1 MPLVLDIKKPH
12 FQLKVWKIEED
23 LAFFEA
29 NTSLFEGEKAR
40 YENIFREGRKLQW
53 IAGSFLTKSMIGNE
67 EIIKNKHGKP
77 FLKSNNA
84 FISVSHCEG
93 YAVCIVSKEYNVGV
107 DLEPMRTKVV
117 RLATKFLS
125 PNEMAFIEPENNI
138 KHLITCWAMKEA
150 AFKWYGREYL
160 SFKDNINIS
169 PFRYN
174 DNLSRIRVD
183 VVAPNITYTLK
194 AFHLNINNHS
204 LVFCFAKKDLQ
215 TLDLKETLRQ

>member
-1 MPLVLDIKKPH
+1 MPLILDIQKAH
-12 FQLKVWKIEED
+12 FQLKVWEITEP
-23 LAFFEA
+23 LSFFEA
-29 NTSLFEGEKAR
+29 QVSFYEGEKQR
-40 YENIFREGRKLQW
+40 YENINRAARKLQW
-53 IAGSFLTKSMIGNE
+53 IAASFLTKQMTGNE
-67 EIIKNKHGKP
+67 EIVKNEHGKP
-77 FLKSNNA
+77 FLKSKSA
-84 FISVSHCEG
+84 FISVSHCEN

-107 DLEPMRTKVV
+107 DFEPVRTKVV

-160 SFKDNINIS
+160 SFKENINIS

-183 VVAPNITYTLK
+183 VIAPNTIYSLK
-194 AFHLNINNHS
+194 AFHLNIKNHS

-215 TLDLKETLRQ
+215 IQDLKEIDHL

>member
-1 MPLVLDIKKPH
+1 MPLILDIQKPH
-12 FQLKVWKIEED
+12 FQLKVWKIEES
-23 LAFFEA
+23 LSFFEEQV
-29 NTSLFEGEKAR
+29 SFYEGEKAR
-40 YENIFREGRKLQW
+40 YKKITREARKLQW
-53 IAGSFLTKSMIGNE
+53 IAGSFLTKQMTGNE
-67 EIIKNKHGKP
+67 EIVKNEHGKP
-77 FLKSNNA
+77 FLKSRSA
-84 FISVSHCEG
+84 FISVSHCAG

-107 DLEPMRTKVV
+107 DFEPMRTKVV

-183 VVAPNITYTLK
+183 VVAPKKTYSLN
-194 AFHLNINNHS
+194 AFHLNINDHS
-204 LVFCFAKKDLQ
+204 LVFCFAKKDLKNQ
-215 TLDLKETLRQ
+215 DLKENQDR

>member
-1 MPLVLDIKKPH
+1 MPLILDIQKSH

-23 LAFFEA
+23 LAFFTA
-29 NTSLFEGEKAR
+29 KTSLYEGEKAR
-40 YENIFREGRKLQW
+40 YENISRASRKLQW
-53 IAGSFLTKSMIGNE
+53 IAGSYLTKSMIGNE
-67 EIIKNKHGKP
+67 EIIKNEHGKP

-107 DLEPMRTKVV
+107 DIEPMRTKVI
-117 RLATKFLS
+117 RLTSKFLS
-125 PNEMAFIEPENNI
+125 AKERSFINKEVEV

-150 AFKWYGREYL
+150 AFKWYGREYI
-160 SFKDNINIS
+160 SFKDNIRIS
-169 PFRYN
+169 PFAYN

-183 VVAPNITYTLK
+183 VVAPNMTYSLK
-194 AFHLNINNHS
+194 AFHLNINDHS

-215 TLDLKETLRQ
+215 TLDLQ